1 MSGGTF
7 DYKQHFIEDI
17 ADSVETFLR
26 SESSTNYPSNV
37 LAEIEHGL
45 TVIRKA
51 AVYAQRIDWLLAGD
65 DGPKQFLSRLENEL
79 EELRRAR

>member
-7 DYKQHFIEDI
+7 GYKQHFIEDI

-37 LAEIEHGL
+37 LVEIEHGL

-51 AVYAQRIDWLLAGD
+51 AIYAHRIDWLLAGD
-65 DGPKQFLSRLENEL
+65 DGLESFLSRIENDL